1 VAWAARARGE
11 AVAEPVLRSYRERLV
26 AGSVVRAQAFGILW
40 DDRETSDDAL
50 LEVVSAL
57 TPTEGQAVAESDAW
71 VLLALAPAA
80 RRPAV
85 RPRVSPVLQRLVE
98 TLRDRVEAEVAL
110 SSASPAFHAAAAAA
124 LAWVGE
130 GRAAREA
137 DRRASRHLVTIGEE
151 TWLQAYSTQAGSQN
165 VASTA
170 LLALARLGDDRPLDA
185 FPLVRTLTRWA
196 FDAVATPPRRP
207 ALGMVAGELARAA
220 SSFVARG
227 EVSALEVEI
236 DGRREHVALDQGRG
250 SVELGEVAQGA
261 HVVRLV
267 EGPRDGAVLLRVEGE
282 LRRVWRDDA
291 TGPLALGWRRVDDAR
306 TSTVD
311 ARTTLRARRDARDTL
326 VLHVR
331 NRTPRTLP
339 GARVQVQLPAGAEL
353 DAEALAAMRAQ
364 GRAAHVEAGVLTL
377 GVGPLLPSRA
387 TTIPIAIRW
396 SVAGRLSAL
405 GTAAWSVDRP
415 DAVTVLAPVRLDVV
429 GEVSR

>member
-1 VAWAARARGE
+1 
-11 AVAEPVLRSYRERLV
+11 
-26 AGSVVRAQAFGILW
+26 
-40 DDRETSDDAL
+40 
-50 LEVVSAL
+50 
-57 TPTEGQAVAESDAW
+57 
-71 VLLALAPAA
+71 
-80 RRPAV
+80 
-85 RPRVSPVLQRLVE
+85 
-98 TLRDRVEAEVAL
+98 
-110 SSASPAFHAAAAAA
+110 
-124 LAWVGE
+124 
-130 GRAAREA
+130 
-137 DRRASRHLVTIGEE
+137 
-151 TWLQAYSTQAGSQN
+151 
-165 VASTA
+165 
-170 LLALARLGDDRPLDA
+170 
-185 FPLVRTLTRWA
+185 
-196 FDAVATPPRRP
+196 
-207 ALGMVAGELARAA
+207 
-220 SSFVARG
+220 
-227 EVSALEVEI
+227 
-236 DGRREHVALDQGRG
+236 
-250 SVELGEVAQGA
+250 
-261 HVVRLV
+261 
-267 EGPRDGAVLLRVEGE
+267 
-282 LRRVWRDDA
+282 
-291 TGPLALGWRRVDDAR
+291 VDDAR